1 MRPSTC
7 TAGIGGFFVQH
18 DFPSRRQMLLRK
30 ETHERRFGL
39 GRGSLL
45 LGLHQILGNGL
56 LQLGSLPGF
65 VCFTA
70 LQDTTNNLT
79 SINMLE
85 SMLVHLLEDSH
96 LLGVT
101 VRVIRQ
107 GNEGSGPMV
116 DNIRRA
122 QRHRL
127 QVWLAGGEGRREDNG
142 IDVLEGIVS
151 IVLII
156 VEVEKG
162 RTLRGTEERKDHAQR
177 CS

>member
-1 MRPSTC
+1 MYRRHR
-7 TAGIGGFFVQH
+7 GIFAQY
-18 DFPSRRQMLLRK
+18 DIPSRRQVLLRK
-30 ETHERRFGL
+30 ETHKRRLGL

-45 LGLHQILGNGL
+45 LGLHQVLGNRL
-56 LQLGSLPGF
+56 LQLGALPSF

-70 LQDTTNNLT
+70 LQDTANNLT
-79 SINMLE
+79 SIDMLE
-85 SMLVHLLEDSH
+85 GMSVHLLEDSH

-107 GNEGSGPMV
+107 GNESSGPMV

-122 QRHRL
+122 QRHGF

-142 IDVLEGIVS
+142 IDVLEGLVS
-151 IVLII
+151 KIFNVTW
-156 VEVEKG
+156 VGKG
-162 RTLRGTEERKDHAQR
+162 KSLRDTEERKDHAQR